1 MTIKSSG
8 PLNLTEIQT
17 EFGGENPISLNEYYG
32 VASGIPTSG
41 AISFNDFYGKTFL
54 VSEVI
59 TTSRTGWTPRKNLAR
74 FIHIFVIGAGG
85 SGGVSYPANR
95 RVFLFGVQE
104 GVGVSAGGGGGG
116 IAYSRV
122 AGDSLTSANIVI
134 GTGGAGV
141 STSSE
146 GGAVSGNAGTAS
158 SFVGSGLNMIGG
170 GGNGGA
176 ASTRIDRQT
185 TTDSVPTTPG
195 GTASGGNVGNFTG
208 GNGGSVRISKGDLGY
223 AASGGGA
230 LAFEANDSTSKNS
243 AAIDS
248 TTNTASAGAKVSE
261 YPGTYPS
268 ILNAYPAS
276 KSQSILVGSTIT
288 SFDGSD
294 GRILTNTRTGSPAY
308 GAGSGGSCHRGT
320 PASGAGGDGM
330 VIIVYEI

>member
-1 MTIKSSG
+1 
-8 PLNLTEIQT
+8 
-17 EFGGENPISLNEYYG
+17 
-32 VASGIPTSG
+32 
-41 AISFNDFYGKTFL
+41 
-54 VSEVI
+54 
-59 TTSRTGWTPRKNLAR
+59 
-74 FIHIFVIGAGG
+74 
-85 SGGVSYPANR
+85 
-95 RVFLFGVQE
+95 
-104 GVGVSAGGGGGG
+104 
-116 IAYSRV
+116 
-122 AGDSLTSANIVI
+122 
-134 GTGGAGV
+134 
-141 STSSE
+141 
-146 GGAVSGNAGTAS
+146 
-158 SFVGSGLNMIGG
+158 MIGG